1 MERGEFWERQYKVF
15 HCKLYILFHFQ
26 KLYFTIKLHEILH
39 EMSITV
45 FHRIG
50 ELTVNHLAGF
60 YCSIFTVF
68 YR

>member
-1 MERGEFWERQYKVF
+1 MERGEFWERQNKVF

-26 KLYFTIKLHEILH
+26 KLHFTIKLH